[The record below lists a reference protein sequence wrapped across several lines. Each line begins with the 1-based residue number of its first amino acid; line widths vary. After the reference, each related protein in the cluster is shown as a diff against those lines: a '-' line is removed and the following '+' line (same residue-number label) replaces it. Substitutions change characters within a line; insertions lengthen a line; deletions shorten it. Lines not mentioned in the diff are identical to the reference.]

1 MNASLRQRLAPA
13 RVWPIAMLLAVGII
27 ALAVVLCPAGP
38 VPNAV
43 GNPLVYANGEA
54 VPDGRWSVLCIDGV
68 AYLEIDSAM
77 VQTVVPKFRSNGRL
91 ARCALPAGD

>member
-13 RVWPIAMLLAVGII
+13 RVWPLVMLLTLGII
-27 ALAVVLCPAGP
+27 ALAVVFCPAAE
-38 VPNAV
+38 VPDAI

-68 AYLEIDSAM
+68 AYLEIDAARG
-77 VQTVVPKFRSNGRL
+77 QAVVPKYRTNGRVV
-91 ARCALPAGD
+91 RCALPAGD